1 MLRGFGVCRPSFSLL
16 LNVPNEIAWEV
27 SRMGV
32 GFFESNAVTHTRP
45 GIDGIDTWCACV
57 FFLVVG
63 GLYSCRVGPR
73 DYIVYVPMH
82 NKKTILNP
90 TRRTHPVRQLIP
102 EPADEETETRAQR
115 IDPKCDPA
123 LDRIADHEWGKP
135 GSRQPFSEGCAWA
148 DCVLGYRVHLALAGR
163 LWSAYGRSD
172 FLGAEG

>member
-1 MLRGFGVCRPSFSLL
+1 
-16 LNVPNEIAWEV
+16 
-27 SRMGV
+27 
-32 GFFESNAVTHTRP
+32 
-45 GIDGIDTWCACV
+45 
-57 FFLVVG
+57 
-63 GLYSCRVGPR
+63 
-73 DYIVYVPMH
+73 MH

-102 EPADEETETRAQR
+102 EPVDEETETPTQR

-135 GSRQPFSEGCAWA
+135 GSRQPFSEGSAWA